1 MTYIPHNIDI
11 NDYDYPLPSERIA
24 RYPLPERDASMLLFF
39 DGKYIEKKGFADLP
53 ELLDSKDFLVFN
65 NTKVI
70 HARLRFVKSTGAEIE
85 IFCLEPL
92 LPSDYQL
99 SLSSVNSCV
108 WKVMVGN
115 LRRWKSEMLHQTA
128 DIDGKRC
135 NIEVRYRNPLNNM
148 AHEVEF
154 AWDNSD
160 ITFAQILAHLGEL
173 PIPPYLNRKTESA
186 DSLTYQTTYS
196 KVLGSVAA
204 PTAGLHFTDRILQ
217 RLTSKGIGSTEI
229 TLHIGAGTFQPVK
242 TDNIAEHQMHTE
254 VFAVGLSSLEL
265 IADNIDSIVAVGT
278 TSVRTLESLYYI
290 GCHISKN
297 EPSPVFEVS
306 QWEAY
311 ENNGCEM
318 SPRKSIETIIKY
330 MIDNKLDFIVAK
342 TQIMIVPGFKF
353 RIVNKLITNFHQP
366 RSTLLLLVSAFVGDD
381 NRRKIYDFALG
392 HNFRFLSYG
401 DSSLLTN
408 NSTQ

>member
-39 DGKYIEKKGFADLP
+39 DGKDIEKKGFADLP
-53 ELLDSKDFLVFN
+53 ELLDTKDFLVFN

-115 LRRWKSEMLHQTA
+115 LRRWKSETLHQTA

-154 AWDNSD
+154 SWDNSD
-160 ITFAQILAHLGEL
+160 IT
-173 PIPPYLNRKTESA
+173 
-186 DSLTYQTTYS
+186 
-196 KVLGSVAA
+196 
-204 PTAGLHFTDRILQ
+204 
-217 RLTSKGIGSTEI
+217 
-229 TLHIGAGTFQPVK
+229 
-242 TDNIAEHQMHTE
+242 
-254 VFAVGLSSLEL
+254 
-265 IADNIDSIVAVGT
+265 
-278 TSVRTLESLYYI
+278 
-290 GCHISKN
+290 
-297 EPSPVFEVS
+297 
-306 QWEAY
+306 
-311 ENNGCEM
+311 
-318 SPRKSIETIIKY
+318 
-330 MIDNKLDFIVAK
+330 
-342 TQIMIVPGFKF
+342 
-353 RIVNKLITNFHQP
+353 
-366 RSTLLLLVSAFVGDD
+366 
-381 NRRKIYDFALG
+381 
-392 HNFRFLSYG
+392 
-401 DSSLLTN
+401 
-408 NSTQ
+408 